1 MKTKS
6 KSHRKLLVSGGF
18 FLALPLSAAAHVQ
31 AEDRAT
37 DRGAV
42 QTTEKETS
50 KRNEEPMRPD
60 ISRDTARLVGPSGE
74 EIHDFL
80 YPMIEDDKHLIRA
93 N

>member
-6 KSHRKLLVSGGF
+6 KSHLTLLVSGGF
-18 FLALPLSAAAHVQ
+18 LLALPLSAAAHVQ
-31 AEDRAT
+31 AEDLAT
-37 DRGAV
+37 DKRSI

-50 KRNEEPMRPD
+50 KRNEEPKRSD
-60 ISRDTARLVGPSGE
+60 TSRDTAPLLGPSGE

-80 YPMIEDDKHLIRA
+80 YPVIEDDKLLIRA

>member
-6 KSHRKLLVSGGF
+6 EIHRTLLVLGGF
-18 FLALPLSAAAHVQ
+18 FLALPLSGAAHVQ

-37 DRGAV
+37 DRTAV

-50 KRNEEPMRPD
+50 KRNEEPMGPD
-60 ISRDTARLVGPSGE
+60 ISRDTAPLVGPSGE

-80 YPMIEDDKHLIRA
+80 YPVIEDDKLLIRA

>member
-6 KSHRKLLVSGGF
+6 KSHRTLLVLGGF

-31 AEDRAT
+31 AEDQAT
-37 DRGAV
+37 DRPAV

-50 KRNEEPMRPD
+50 NRNEEPRRPD
-60 ISRDTARLVGPSGE
+60 ISRDTAPLLGPSGE

-80 YPMIEDDKHLIRA
+80 YPMIDDDKYLIKA

>member
-6 KSHRKLLVSGGF
+6 KSHLTLLVSGGL

-31 AEDRAT
+31 AEDRGT
-37 DRGAV
+37 DRASV

-60 ISRDTARLVGPSGE
+60 ISRDTAPLLGPSGE

-80 YPMIEDDKHLIRA
+80 YPVTEDDKLLIRA

>member
-6 KSHRKLLVSGGF
+6 KSHLTLLVSSGF

-37 DRGAV
+37 DRASV
-42 QTTEKETS
+42 QTTEETS
-50 KRNEEPMRPD
+50 KRNQEPMRPD
-60 ISRDTARLVGPSGE
+60 ISRDTAPLLGPSGE

-80 YPMIEDDKHLIRA
+80 YPVIEDDKLLIRA

>member
-6 KSHRKLLVSGGF
+6 KSHRNLLLSGAF
-18 FLALPLSAAAHVQ
+18 FLALPLSAAAQVQ
-31 AEDRAT
+31 AEDRTA
-37 DRGAV
+37 DKAAV

-50 KRNEEPMRPD
+50 KKNEEPMRPD

>member
-1 MKTKS
+1 MKTRS
-6 KSHRKLLVSGGF
+6 KNRSTLLVSSF
-18 FLALPLSAAAHVQ
+18 FLALLLSAAAHVH

>member
-6 KSHRKLLVSGGF
+6 RSHRTLLVSGGF
-18 FLALPLSAAAHVQ
+18 FLALPLSAAAQVQ

-37 DRGAV
+37 DRAAV

-50 KRNEEPMRPD
+50 NRNEEPLRWE
-60 ISRDTARLVGPSGE
+60 ISRDTAPLLGPSGE

-80 YPMIEDDKHLIRA
+80 YPMIEDDKPLTRA